1 MTTKWNG
8 PDFPGAYSGKVRSWE
23 RKKREE
29 IGLLPDKHGFSPG
42 IVLGDKP
49 AETIMATAVKV
60 PQCERQLYGSSYI
73 GVMEGKMI
81 TPRKLA
87 SSLNVPW
94 SAPPSVGRIARTEQQ
109 AEVEEEEED
118 NAPAPDMPLSSGARI

>member
-1 MTTKWNG
+1 MTTKWIG

-49 AETIMATAVKV
+49 AETIMATAVQV
-60 PQCERQLYGSSYI
+60 PQCERKRYGSSYI

-87 SSLNVPW
+87 SSLMTKKRRRRQGTVIRTVMVRL
-94 SAPPSVGRIARTEQQ
+94 AVMDRTRI
-109 AEVEEEEED
+109 
-118 NAPAPDMPLSSGARI
+118 